1 MKLPLF
7 ALLLLSSCAFFTD
20 NLFGSFPNANQFL
33 NRFPE
38 NQKALI
44 MIKNYTED
52 LFWCKVESQYH
63 EIKSDDFCIKVRP
76 SKLNQIL
83 MLDPGIYKLID
94 YSFTKEQYIFGKT
107 RKNLSSKSSLV
118 VTVDANK
125 INYVGLIER
134 VGSKYKAE
142 DEFAEIQK
150 SFKTKNYQEL
160 KASFEISLNDIDYL
174 FKIYEKNSNIL
185 KYNIAEVAE
194 YKIKTT
200 NNKKMV
206 SCVPVCDKDFI
217 LRIEQDLNLN
227 KEKYNQKY
235 IKKLEQNLS
244 LEKQKCA
251 QNFSQKSNLE
261 NLGEEDE

>member
-125 INYVGLIER
+125 
-134 VGSKYKAE
+134 
-142 DEFAEIQK
+142 
-150 SFKTKNYQEL
+150 
-160 KASFEISLNDIDYL
+160 
-174 FKIYEKNSNIL
+174 
-185 KYNIAEVAE
+185 
-194 YKIKTT
+194 
-200 NNKKMV
+200 
-206 SCVPVCDKDFI
+206 
-217 LRIEQDLNLN
+217 LN
-227 KEKYNQKY
+227 KLALFE
-235 IKKLEQNLS
+235 
-244 LEKQKCA
+244 
-251 QNFSQKSNLE
+251 
-261 NLGEEDE
+261 GVG